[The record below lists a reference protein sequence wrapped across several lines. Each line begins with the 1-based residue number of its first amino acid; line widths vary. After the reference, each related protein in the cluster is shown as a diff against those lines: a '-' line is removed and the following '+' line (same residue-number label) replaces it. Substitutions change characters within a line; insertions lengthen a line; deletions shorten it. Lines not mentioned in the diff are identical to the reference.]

1 MSGGY
6 FDHSEWVFQNIAEEL
21 QSFVN
26 KQWMYKANKV
36 NPNLPTGDWD
46 HELSDMTL
54 GRIQSLV
61 YEMQQVAEKFKAV
74 DYLLS
79 GDTSEKSFEETCK
92 EKGWG

>member
-6 FDHSEWVFQNIAEEL
+6 FDHSEWVFQNLAEDL
-21 QSFVN
+21 QGFVN
-26 KQWMYKANKV
+26 KQWMYKADKV
-36 NPNLPTGDWD
+36 NPHLPTGDWD

-61 YEMQQVAEKFKAV
+61 YEMQQVAEKFKEV

-79 GDTSEKSFEETCK
+79 GDISEESFQETCR
-92 EKGWG
+92 EKGWS